1 MSKPLLE
8 LSGVRFGFPGRSVLC
23 GADLALHAGERVA
36 LVGANGSG
44 KSSLLH
50 LLVGLH
56 RPQAGRV
63 GAFGRERRRESDF
76 REVRRRVGLVFQDAD
91 DQLFC
96 PTVIEDVAFG
106 PLNLGQTPVE
116 ARRMAE
122 QALARLGLEDLSE
135 RITHKLSGGE
145 KRLVSLAA
153 VLAMGPEVL
162 LLDEPTNGL
171 DEATEQRLVEYLA
184 GLGQAM
190 LFVSHDRRLVGRL
203 ATRAVL
209 LEDGRLSEAAIHVHP
224 HTHTHAHVHIH
235 PIAAVARDHGRSV
248 PAHGDH
254 HREEDI
260 LPRTTANGG
269 Q

>member
-1 MSKPLLE
+1 MSEPLLA
-8 LSGVRFGFPGRSVLC
+8 LAGVRFGYPGRPVLR
-23 GADLALHAGERVA
+23 GAELALHAGERVA
-36 LVGANGSG
+36 LIGANGSG

-56 RPQAGRV
+56 RPAAGQVR
-63 GAFGRERRRESDF
+63 AFGRDRSREADF

-106 PLNLGQTPVE
+106 PLNLGQTPAQ
-116 ARRMAE
+116 ARQSAE
-122 QALARLGLEDLSE
+122 QSLARLGLEGLAG
-135 RITHKLSGGE
+135 RLTHKLSGGE

-162 LLDEPTNGL
+162 LLDEPTTGL
-171 DEATEQRLVEYLA
+171 DEATEQRLVDHLA

-203 ATRAVL
+203 ATRALL
-209 LEDGRLSEAAIHVHP
+209 LEDGRLREAAVHVHP
-224 HTHTHAHVHIH
+224 HTHAHVHIH
-235 PIAAVARDHGRSV
+235 PIAAVAHDHAGAV
-248 PAHGDH
+248 PAHPDH
-254 HREEDI
+254 HRGEEV
-260 LPRTTANGG
+260 LPQRNAAGG